1 MSYLSIGDQVLVI
14 NSVYN
19 PELIG
24 HVGTVEHNVDQFD
37 GYDRYGCFISGKYAV
52 VDLPGDINRYGTTL
66 WYFRPDHLLKISPD
80 KKTGIKSI
88 ASSLP

>member
-1 MSYLSIGDQVLVI
+1 MNYFSIGDQVLVI

-19 PELIG
+19 LVLIG
-24 HVGTVEHNVDQFD
+24 HVGEVAHNTGQFD
-37 GYDRYGCFISGKYAV
+37 GYDRYGRFISGKFVV

-80 KKTGIKSI
+80 KKTVIKSI